1 MWLVHAGS
9 KVVGLFLGTG
19 TWNFFFFNQLC
30 GSASFFFFFFKKLLQ
45 VAGLNLCEEYYSPGQ
60 YRAVGE
66 GSAIRSGSSAVG
78 LQQE

>member
-1 MWLVHAGS
+1 MQAPKLLVFFLAREHEIFS
-9 KVVGLFLGTG
+9 FLISFVGVLV
-19 TWNFFFFNQLC
+19 
-30 GSASFFFFFFKKLLQ
+30 FFFFFFKKLLQ

>member
-1 MWLVHAGS
+1 MQAPKLLVFFLARERGIFS
-9 KVVGLFLGTG
+9 FLISFVGVLV
-19 TWNFFFFNQLC
+19 
-30 GSASFFFFFFKKLLQ
+30 FFFFFFKKLLQ

>member
-30 GSASFFFFFFKKLLQ
+30 GSASFFFFFF
-45 VAGLNLCEEYYSPGQ
+45 
-60 YRAVGE
+60 
-66 GSAIRSGSSAVG
+66 
-78 LQQE
+78 